1 MRGVNKVILVG
12 NLGQDPDVKTLQ
24 SGTTIANCS
33 LATSSSWTDSSGQRN
48 EKVEWHRLVMFGRLA
63 EIAGQYLHKGS
74 PVYVEGSLQTRKWEK
89 EGVTMYTTEVNVRD
103 MQMLGRKDDNQGS
116 NRPQYSNDN
125 GYNRKQGDQQT
136 QQEQQLNSQSES
148 QVQFDDFD
156 DDIPF

>member
-24 SGTTIANCS
+24 SGTSVANCS
-33 LATSSSWTDSSGQRN
+33 LATSSVWTDSSGQRN

-63 EIAGQYLHKGS
+63 EIAGQYLRKGS

-89 EGVTMYTTEVNVRD
+89 EGVTMYSTEVNVRD
-103 MQMLGRKDDNQGS
+103 MQMLGGRKDDHQSGGNPGGG
-116 NRPQYSNDN
+116 RSNDYQDN
-125 GYNRKQGDQQT
+125 HKPEPQQR
-136 QQEQQLNSQSES
+136 QQSGSGQSET
-148 QVQFDDFD
+148 QFDDFD